1 MRSRQ
6 DTEALPGSTGWEP
19 GSPVTTGREGYISE
33 MSVLSL
39 GICVPDLSHLK
50 TLFSSIGNDILLC
63 IVKIKKA
70 LMRAVWPWKTLKS
83 LCDQQTHISGTSW
96 ASDGGGITSQLG
108 AVAVSVAR
116 DKRLLCLQREF
127 PFNTT
132 LRPVG

>member
-1 MRSRQ
+1 M
-6 DTEALPGSTGWEP
+6 
-19 GSPVTTGREGYISE
+19 
-33 MSVLSL
+33 LSL